1 MTRSYFITGTD
12 TGVGK
17 TIVTSS
23 IARALTLRGLD
34 VGVMKPVESGCANI
48 GGAPSPQ
55 DALALK
61 EASGSTDPI
70 EDICPYR
77 LPLPLSPHLAARLAG
92 VEVDFGV
99 ILRGYGK
106 LSARH
111 GIMLVEGAGGVLTP
125 LTDELTV
132 ADLAVELGLPVI
144 IVTDSKLGV
153 INHTLLTIEAV
164 QRRGLEV
171 GAVILNRASEAADPS
186 VEHNP
191 AEIKRKTGLLVYDFP
206 HVKNKAPGQ
215 VAGGLADS
223 LFG

>member
-17 TIVTSS
+17 TVVTSS
-23 IARALTLRGLD
+23 IARGLRLRGLD
-34 VGVMKPVESGCANI
+34 VGVMKPVESGCVDKD
-48 GGAPSPQ
+48 GSPVPA

-61 EASGSTDPI
+61 EASGATDAI
-70 EDICPYR
+70 EEICPYR
-77 LPLPLSPHLAARLAG
+77 LSLPLSPHLAARMAG
-92 VEVDFGV
+92 AEVDFGV
-99 ILRGYGK
+99 ILSVYGK

-111 GIMLVEGAGGVLTP
+111 GIMLVEGAGGLLTP

-132 ADLAVELGLPVI
+132 ADLAVKLGLPVI
-144 IVTDSKLGV
+144 IVADSRLGV
-153 INHTLLTIEAV
+153 INHALLTIEAV

-171 GAVILNRASEAADPS
+171 GAVILNRASGAADLS
-186 VEHNP
+186 VEHNS
-191 AEIKRKTGLLVYDFP
+191 AEIKRKTGLPVYDFP

-215 VAGGLADS
+215 VAGGLIEC